1 VTTVGHRLSPLSVAD
16 GPALPARHQAKD
28 ADRAMTEPP
37 VDKVFRVDNPEQ
49 SQDADRAATA
59 AQRAAADQ
67 HLAEPTA
74 DVRTGVT
81 FADTSA
87 PVPEPAGAAPGLA
100 GGVSRRG
107 DRIFSGMTRSA
118 SGFVILLVLLIAA
131 FLLIKAIPAIIDDK
145 DNFLTSTQFDISSN
159 GLRFGIAGL
168 LYTTLL
174 ISLVALVIALPL
186 AIGIALFIT
195 QYAPARLS
203 RPIAYVIDLLAA
215 IPSII
220 YGVWGIRE
228 LAPELA
234 PVQRAL
240 YHIPLGFFADKGIDV
255 GTVFDGGV
263 VLAVMILPI
272 ITAVSRDVFDR
283 TPTENKEAALALGA
297 TRWEMIRIAVLPF
310 GRPGVISGAMLGLGR
325 ALGETIAVLLILST
339 VSEFSF
345 SLFSGGT
352 TFASLIASGAGE
364 FGDNPGPYIAAGLI
378 LFALTF
384 IVNGVARSIVNRR
397 RDFA

>member
-1 VTTVGHRLSPLSVAD
+1 
-16 GPALPARHQAKD
+16 
-28 ADRAMTEPP
+28 MTEPP
-37 VDKVFRVDNPEQ
+37 VDKVFKVDNPEQ
-49 SQDADRAATA
+49 SQDGDSTA
-59 AQRAAADQ
+59 ASAQSAAADQ
-67 HLAEPTA
+67 HLAQPTA
-74 DVRTGVT
+74 DTRTGVT
-81 FADTSA
+81 FADTSES
-87 PVPEPAGAAPGLA
+87 VPEPAGAPGLA

-118 SGFVILLVLLIAA
+118 SGFVIVLVLLIAA
-131 FLLIKAIPAIIDDK
+131 FLLVKAIPAIIDDK

-174 ISLVALVIALPL
+174 ISIVALIIALPL

-195 QYAPARLS
+195 QYAPERLS
-203 RPIAYVIDLLAA
+203 RPVAYVIDLLAA

-240 YHIPLGFFADKGIDV
+240 YHIPLGLFADKGIDI

-297 TRWEMIRIAVLPF
+297 TRWEMIRMAVLPF

-352 TFASLIASGAGE
+352 TFASLIAGGAGE

-397 RDFA
+397 KDFA

>member
-1 VTTVGHRLSPLSVAD
+1 
-16 GPALPARHQAKD
+16 
-28 ADRAMTEPP
+28 
-37 VDKVFRVDNPEQ
+37 
-49 SQDADRAATA
+49 
-59 AQRAAADQ
+59 
-67 HLAEPTA
+67 
-74 DVRTGVT
+74 
-81 FADTSA
+81 
-87 PVPEPAGAAPGLA
+87 
-100 GGVSRRG
+100 
-107 DRIFSGMTRSA
+107 
-118 SGFVILLVLLIAA
+118 VLLIAA

-325 ALGETIAVLLILST
+325 ALGETIAVTLIISP
-339 VSEFSF
+339 VFDPH
-345 SLFSGGT
+345 SLTHVLQTGGNSI
-352 TFASLIASGAGE
+352 ASLIALRFSESNE
-364 FGDNPGPYIAAGLI
+364 FGISALMAAGLT
-378 LFALTF
+378 LFVLTL
-384 IVNGVARSIVNRR
+384 IVNAIASAVVARSRSGAATEI
-397 RDFA
+397 